1 MKYYKYK
8 LPLSL
13 VLAVI
18 IIIVASFF
26 AINKIEKHEKQ
37 YIGNYLNTILETTHQ
52 GFYSWTARN
61 KKSCEVWAH
70 EILPL
75 VEDLLKVEPT
85 QEKLINSDIL
95 KKLRERLKPFYAA
108 SDYEGFF
115 VINADNISI
124 ASSRDANT
132 GTVNLLTQQRE
143 VLKRMWAGE
152 TVLILPMFSDV
163 PLPGTDNHLKNE
175 RVTMF
180 VGTPI
185 KNDTGKIIALF
196 ALRINPNDDFAAI
209 FQRAQMGTTGETYCV
224 NRDGAMISSS
234 RFMQRLI
241 KDGRLKAEQNSILR
255 LKITEAVNK
264 KNGKQYVHSAEETPM
279 VQSLLA
285 GKSGSDLGGYRNY
298 MGDKAVGAWI
308 WDAEYNFGIVS
319 EINEDE
325 AFASVRNM
333 RITGMLLTAFIIVLF
348 LGLVILFQSLNNK
361 LSKSEKKYRV
371 FFEDSPLGIY
381 QSTPEGMLLNAN
393 PALVQM
399 LGFSFLTELLKK
411 NGDENFFFAG
421 SKEWRGKLDGKA
433 EDEGFVKGL
442 EKSWKTNSGKYIY
455 IRENVRIVR
464 RTDGGIEYY
473 ESIVEDITEKKDAE
487 KKIRELNEE
496 LEEKVRERTRE
507 LEAINLS
514 LQNEIDIRKMAEE
527 RIRLIFDSSPYS
539 IMLVDSL
546 GIIHVANTMTEKY
559 FGYSNSQL
567 IGKNINIIFTEDNLQ
582 INFLLEQSGQRNAV
596 EKDDLLACKKDGK
609 LFPVDVDFTPIEFG
623 GEIMALT
630 NIIDIT
636 VRKEAEEKIKKA
648 KQEAEQANHA
658 KSEFLSRMSHEFR
671 TPMNSILGFAQLLD
685 MVELEPKYKKNI
697 RQILKNGKH
706 LLELINEVLDIARIE
721 SNRISLSLEAI
732 NVHGVITEV
741 MDLFE
746 PLASNRQVTIISD
759 EVNLFV
765 VADYQRFKQ
774 VMLNV
779 VNNAVKYNQPNGSVK
794 IESHLVENS
803 IDENQKVKITITDSG
818 KGIPKES
825 IDKVFEPFERVGAE
839 LTEIE
844 GSGLGLSIVKKLMTI
859 MGGSI
864 GVESKLG
871 KGSTFWLELP
881 LAHDPTKQ
889 IQHSNITTENT
900 IAQSQKTGTLLYI
913 EDNSSNIDLMEQV
926 LSDYRPFVNLIT
938 NMYGKNTKQ
947 FAKDYKPFLILLD
960 LNLPDIHGS
969 EVVQVLKADPETKN
983 VPVVVVSADA
993 MEKQIKRLMQE
1004 GVQGYLTK
1012 PIDIN
1017 QLLEIVDRY
1026 LNQ

>member
-132 GTVNLLTQQRE
+132 GTVNLLTQQQE

-255 LKITEAVNK
+255 LKITDAVNK

-298 MGDKAVGAWI
+298 MGDKVVGAWI

-393 PALVQM
+393 PELVQM
-399 LGFSFLTELLKK
+399 LGFSFLTELLEK

-464 RTDGGIEYY
+464 RTDGAIEYY

-582 INFLLEQSGQRNAV
+582 INFLLEQSEQRNAG
-596 EKDDLLACKKDGK
+596 ERDDLLACKKDGK
-609 LFPVDVDFTPIEFG
+609 LFPVEVDFTPIEFG

-636 VRKEAEEKIKKA
+636 VRKEAEERIKKA
-648 KQEAEQANHA
+648 KQEAEKANHA

-741 MDLFE
+741 MDLLE

-759 EVNLFV
+759 EVILFV

-803 IDENQKVKITITDSG
+803 TDENQKVKITITDSG

-871 KGSTFWLELP
+871 EGSTFWLELP

-889 IQHSNITTENT
+889 IQHSNITTENS

>member
-1 MKYYKYK
+1 MKYYKYA

-13 VLAVI
+13 LLAI
-18 IIIVASFF
+18 IIIVVASFI
-26 AINKIEKHEKQ
+26 AISKIEQHEKE

-61 KKSCEVWAH
+61 KKSCEIWAH

-75 VEDLLKVEPT
+75 VEELLKVEAT
-85 QEKLINSDIL
+85 HDALVKSEIQ

-108 SDYEGFF
+108 GDYEGFF
-115 VINADNISI
+115 VINSDNISI

-132 GTVNLLTQQRE
+132 GTQNLLVTQGE
-143 VLKRMWAGE
+143 TLSRMWEGE
-152 TVLILPMFSDV
+152 TVLTLPMFSDV
-163 PLPGTDNHLKNE
+163 PLPGNDNHLKDE

-180 VGTPI
+180 VGAPI
-185 KNDTGKIIALF
+185 KNNSGEIIALLT
-196 ALRINPNDDFAAI
+196 LRINPNDDFAAI
-209 FQRAQMGTTGETYCV
+209 FQRAQMGTTGETYCI
-224 NRDGAMISSS
+224 NREGVMISSS
-234 RFMQRLI
+234 RFTQRLI
-241 KDGRLKAEQNSILR
+241 KDGRLKAKQNSILR
-255 LKITEAVNK
+255 LKVNEIIKNETRTQSFDSTE
-264 KNGKQYVHSAEETPM
+264 EIPM

-285 GKSGSDLGGYRNY
+285 GEPGRNLNGYLNY
-298 MGDKAVGAWI
+298 MGDEVIGAWA
-308 WDAEYNFGIVS
+308 WDNEYGFGIVS
-319 EINEDE
+319 EINKDE
-325 AFASVRNM
+325 AFAGIHNM
-333 RITGMLLTAFIIVLF
+333 RITGMFLTAFIIVLL
-348 LGLVILFQSLNNK
+348 LGLVILFQLLNRK
-361 LSKSEKKYRV
+361 LFNSERKYRV

-381 QSTPEGMLLNAN
+381 QSTSEGMLLNAN
-393 PALVQM
+393 PTLVQM
-399 LGFSFLTELLKK
+399 LGFSSLIELQERMGNK
-411 NGDENFFFAG
+411 DFSFAG
-421 SKEWRGKLDGKA
+421 SKEWHGKLDDKTK
-433 EDEGFVKGL
+433 DEGFVKGL
-442 EKSWKTNSGKYIY
+442 EKNWKTNAGKNIY
-455 IRENVRIVR
+455 IRENVRIVKK
-464 RTDGGIEYY
+464 TDGTIEYY

-507 LEAINLS
+507 LETINLS

-539 IMLVDSL
+539 IMLVDSA
-546 GIIHVANTMTEKY
+546 GTIHVANTMTEEY
-559 FGYSNSQL
+559 FGYIGNQL
-567 IGKNINIIFTEDNLQ
+567 IGKDINMVFPEDKLQ
-582 INFLLEQSGQRNAV
+582 VDVILAQSEQRKVG
-596 EKDDLLACKKDGK
+596 EGDDLVARKKDGK
-609 LFPVDVDFTPIEFG
+609 LFPVEVDLTPIEFQ

-648 KQEAEQANHA
+648 KQEAEKANQA

-685 MVELEPKYKKNI
+685 MGELEPKNKKNI

-732 NVHGVITEV
+732 KIQGVIKEV
-741 MDLFE
+741 VDLLE

-759 EVNLFV
+759 EVDLFV

-774 VMLNV
+774 VILNI
-779 VNNAVKYNQPNGSVK
+779 VNNAIKYNRPNGSVK
-794 IESHLVENS
+794 IESQLVENNT
-803 IDENQKVKITITDSG
+803 DENQKIKITITDSG

-859 MGGSI
+859 MGGAI
-864 GVESKLG
+864 GVESTLG
-871 KGSTFWLELP
+871 EGSTFWLELP
-881 LAHDPTKQ
+881 LAHHPSNQ
-889 IQHSNITTENT
+889 IKHSITTTGNT
-900 IAQSQKTGTLLYI
+900 IVQSQKTGALLYI
-913 EDNSSNIDLMEQV
+913 EDNASNIDLMEQV
-926 LSDYRPFVNLIT
+926 LNDYRPAVNLIT
-938 NMYGKNTKQ
+938 NMYGKNTTQ

-969 EVVQVLKADPETKN
+969 EVVQLLKADPETRN
-983 VPVVVVSADA
+983 VPIIVVSADA

-1017 QLLEIVDRY
+1017 QLLGVVDKY

>member
-85 QEKLINSDIL
+85 QEKLINSDVL

-108 SDYEGFF
+108 RDYEGFF

-132 GTVNLLTQQRE
+132 GTVNLLTQQQE

-241 KDGRLKAEQNSILR
+241 KDGRLKAEQNSILS

-264 KNGKQYVHSAEETPM
+264 KNGKQYVHSKEETPV

-285 GKSGSDLGGYRNY
+285 GKSGSDLSGYRNY
-298 MGDKAVGAWI
+298 MGDKVVGAWI

-399 LGFSFLTELLKK
+399 LGFSFLTELLEK

-464 RTDGGIEYY
+464 RTDGAIEYY

-507 LEAINLS
+507 LETINLS

-582 INFLLEQSGQRNAV
+582 INFLLEQSEQRNAV
-596 EKDDLLACKKDGK
+596 ERDDLLACKKDGK
-609 LFPVDVDFTPIEFG
+609 LFPVEVDFTPIEFG

-741 MDLFE
+741 MDLLE
-746 PLASNRQVTIISD
+746 PLASNRQVTIIAD
-759 EVNLFV
+759 EVDLFV

-774 VMLNV
+774 VILNV
-779 VNNAVKYNQPNGSVK
+779 VNNAVKYNQSNGSVK
-794 IESHLVENS
+794 IESHLVGNS
-803 IDENQKVKITITDSG
+803 TDENQKVKITITDSG

-859 MGGSI
+859 MGGSV

-889 IQHSNITTENT
+889 IQHSNITTENS